1 MEIKQDDTGAGLFD
15 DFMELVGE
23 NFPIGMASE
32 QNNNQI
38 QKMYT
43 ILRLIVLNQEQY
55 GIHSL

>member
-43 ILRLIVLNQEQY
+43 ILRLIVLN
-55 GIHSL
+55 